1 MIKRIE
7 FHLNLDDPREAAIY
21 QALKPSLRYRRAG
34 EVIRQALDRLLI
46 SKVEAQKL
54 QMLSSFDQQEKPHE

>member
-21 QALKPSLRYRRAG
+21 QALKPSLRYRHAG

-46 SKVEAQKL
+46 SNGEVQKPQIL
-54 QMLSSFDQQEKPHE
+54 PLFGQQEKRHE

>member
-46 SKVEAQKL
+46 SKGEVQKP
-54 QMLSSFDQQEKPHE
+54 QMLPLFDEQENTHE

>member
-46 SKVEAQKL
+46 PISEAHKPH
-54 QMLSSFDQQEKPHE
+54 MLHSFDPQEKSHE

>member
-7 FHLNLDDPREAAIY
+7 FHLNLDDPRAIY

-34 EVIRQALDRLLI
+34 EVIRQALDRLLVPM
-46 SKVEAQKL
+46 SEAHKP
-54 QMLSSFDQQEKPHE
+54 QMLPSFDQQEKPHE

>member
-46 SKVEAQKL
+46 PMGETHKP
-54 QMLSSFDQQEKPHE
+54 QMLPYFDQQENSHE

>member
-46 SKVEAQKL
+46 PMSEAHKP
-54 QMLSSFDQQEKPHE
+54 QMLPAFDQQEKPHE